1 MGGKSRPGFDCRL
14 LQRRVEVGDIA
25 YGFMGSK
32 ALFAGLHADIFDI
45 IAQAGPQGATA
56 AEIEAKSP
64 ASGDRV
70 PWLQIFKQA

>member
-1 MGGKSRPGFDCRL
+1 M
-14 LQRRVEVGDIA
+14 EVGDIA

-70 PWLQIFKQA
+70 PWLEIFKQA